1 MQGVENVK
9 DAYERRALLL
19 HLGDVL
25 EAVNRLMIYSSGKQG
40 KQGKESKQTVREALA
55 AHDSPGALPLLMH
68 VSPSMTAWDFV
79 EHATA
84 AFLSWP
90 RELLELEL
98 DREQLART
106 VQQALFAGNEQ
117 GWRDYVATLREA
129 VAWFG
134 TDLESVEASQ
144 PGEAVTNADTEQPD
158 PPARDAD
165 TERPVAG
172 DIERDS
178 GDRSQAARESMENGG
193 RLYPSWPWKSGV

>member
-1 MQGVENVK
+1 MK

-25 EAVNRLMIYSSGKQG
+25 EAVNRLMICSGDKEGKQD
-40 KQGKESKQTVREALA
+40 KQDKQTVHEAVA
-55 AHDSPGALPLLMH
+55 AHDSLEGLPLLTH
-68 VSPSMTAWDFV
+68 VSPSMTTRDFV

-106 VQQALFAGNEQ
+106 VQQALFTGNAQ
-117 GWRDYVATLREA
+117 GWQDYVATLRKA

-134 TDLESVEASQ
+134 ANLKPVEAGEQ
-144 PGEAVTNADTEQPD
+144 PGEAATGADTQQPD
-158 PPARDAD
+158 PLADAD
-165 TERPVAG
+165 TGRPDAG

-178 GDRSQAARESMENGG
+178 GDRSQAARESVENGG
-193 RLYPSWPWKSGV
+193 RLYPLWPWKSGV

>member
-25 EAVNRLMIYSSGKQG
+25 EAVNRLMICSGDKEGKQD
-40 KQGKESKQTVREALA
+40 KQTVHEAVA
-55 AHDSPGALPLLMH
+55 AHDSLEGLPLLTH
-68 VSPSMTAWDFV
+68 VSPSMTTRDFV

-106 VQQALFAGNEQ
+106 VQQALFTGNAQ
-117 GWRDYVATLREA
+117 GWQDYAATLRKA

-134 TDLESVEASQ
+134 ADLKPVEAGEQ
-144 PGEAVTNADTEQPD
+144 PGEAAAGADTQQPD
-158 PPARDAD
+158 PLADAD
-165 TERPVAG
+165 TGRPDAG

-178 GDRSQAARESMENGG
+178 GDRSQAARESVENGG

>member
-1 MQGVENVK
+1 MK

-25 EAVNRLMIYSSGKQG
+25 EAVNRLMICSGDKQG
-40 KQGKESKQTVREALA
+40 KQTVHEAVA
-55 AHDSPGALPLLMH
+55 AHDSLKGVPLLMH
-68 VSPSMTAWDFV
+68 VSPSMATRDFV

-106 VQQALFAGNEQ
+106 VQQALFADNAQ
-117 GWRDYVATLREA
+117 GWQDYVVRLREA

-134 TDLESVEASQ
+134 ADLKPIETSQ
-144 PGEAVTNADTEQPD
+144 RPGEVVTRADTEQPD
-158 PPARDAD
+158 PLARDAD
-165 TERPVAG
+165 TGRPDSG
-172 DIERDS
+172 DIERDN
-178 GDRSQAARESMENGG
+178 GDQSQASRESVENGG